1 MCSVREWETRPVNR
15 KRQKSVHRPDPR
27 LTEDRSDHLETP
39 TQPHQSPLPPRV
51 WRLSETGNSSI
62 TSSTFHPSHR
72 SRSAFL
78 VPSILFFLERG
89 TDVSAPLRVI
99 ISRRHEYHSV
109 PGTDGGGKTRRQSQA
124 VRPTPQRPA
133 HQRSVS
139 ETAYARRMSG
149 GSAQQP
155 TVSSTLADFDWKV
168 RRPSVHDRRDA
179 QLCARH
185 GDAPLTRRRSS
196 RESRCRPVGLS
207 KRFFFISIFFLA

>member
-109 PGTDGGGKTRRQSQA
+109 PGTDGGGETRRQEPSGEAHTAKARPPALRFGNRVRTPHVRWKRTATNRQLDSRRLRLEGTTPERTRPARRTA
-124 VRPTPQRPA
+124 VRA
-133 HQRSVS
+133 
-139 ETAYARRMSG
+139 
-149 GSAQQP
+149 
-155 TVSSTLADFDWKV
+155 
-168 RRPSVHDRRDA
+168 
-179 QLCARH
+179 
-185 GDAPLTRRRSS
+185 TRRRPPHAPS
-196 RESRCRPVGLS
+196 
-207 KRFFFISIFFLA
+207 FFS